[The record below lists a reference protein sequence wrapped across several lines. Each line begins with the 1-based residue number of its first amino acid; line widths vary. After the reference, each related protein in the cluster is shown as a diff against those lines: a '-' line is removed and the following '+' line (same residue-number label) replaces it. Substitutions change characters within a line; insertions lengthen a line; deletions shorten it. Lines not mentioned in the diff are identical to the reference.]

1 LGGILQSK
9 SEDKEWIDV
18 LRSDFWKVCEV
29 KDSIL
34 SVLKLSYLNLS
45 PQQRQCFAYCSLYP
59 KCWKFNKDEL
69 IQMWTAQGYLDCSME
84 GQCMEDVGNQFIKI
98 FLMKSFF
105 KDAKINA
112 DGVIYGFKM
121 HDLMHDLATQVAGND
136 CCYLN
141 SKTKRCLGKP
151 VHVSVELDAICLLE
165 SLDAS
170 RLRTLIVI
178 SFKSDGF
185 LDREK
190 LSVIS
195 TFKYLRVLKLC
206 NFISI
211 KLCVSIE
218 KLKHLRFLHLYENCV
233 LESLHK
239 SIGNLVCL
247 QTIKVTLDE
256 KVALSTKVVSKLINL
271 RHLTIDAWTSR
282 DKTRV
287 GFGKLSIQQYGGVI
301 FSKWLSSLT
310 NITEISL
317 THCQSFRYLP
327 PVERLPFL
335 KSLEIFSLYDLEYIY
350 YEDSILHESFFPSL
364 KRLTF
369 YKCPKFRGWRRM
381 GDDSHHLLLPPFSC
395 LSILAV
401 EECWMLTCMPTFPNI
416 KSLSLEDCKGE
427 ILEAALSIVTSQY
440 LISFPPLSMLKSLK
454 INETI
459 MDLKNVPQD
468 WFQNLTSLE
477 NLEFYNLSS
486 KQFQVIGIWFS
497 DGRGRLSSL
506 QKITFQFCMDL
517 KALPD
522 WICNISSL
530 QHIRIDCCR
539 DLSLLPKGMSCLTN
553 FLICS
558 FKFNVS
564 F

>member
-1 LGGILQSK
+1 
-9 SEDKEWIDV
+9 
-18 LRSDFWKVCEV
+18 
-29 KDSIL
+29 
-34 SVLKLSYLNLS
+34 
-45 PQQRQCFAYCSLYP
+45 
-59 KCWKFNKDEL
+59 
-69 IQMWTAQGYLDCSME
+69 
-84 GQCMEDVGNQFIKI
+84 
-98 FLMKSFF
+98 
-105 KDAKINA
+105 
-112 DGVIYGFKM
+112 
-121 HDLMHDLATQVAGND
+121 
-136 CCYLN
+136 
-141 SKTKRCLGKP
+141 
-151 VHVSVELDAICLLE
+151 VELDAICLLE

-185 LDREK
+185 FDREK

-282 DKTRV
+282 DKTPV

-486 KQFQVIGIWFS
+486 KQFQVIEIWFN

-553 FLICS
+553 LHTLEIIGCS
-558 FKFNVS
+558 LSVEECLTETSETWSKIAHIPNIIIN
-564 F
+564 